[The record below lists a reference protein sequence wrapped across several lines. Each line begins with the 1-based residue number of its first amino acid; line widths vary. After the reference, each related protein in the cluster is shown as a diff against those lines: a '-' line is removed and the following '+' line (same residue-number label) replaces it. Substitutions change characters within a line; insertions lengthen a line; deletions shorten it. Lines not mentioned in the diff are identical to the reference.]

1 MQTNTQQMT
10 ATEIPPAAVEA
21 AAEAILD
28 YAESPFM
35 EIDNTRKLAVAA
47 LEAAWPIIAADIK
60 AEIVRRLQLERGEHR
75 PGINISERIAD
86 RNALDTQPQRNEY
99 SLAINA
105 AIGVVQAC
113 FAQRSDPGIELDW
126 PSGSAYEALEEIAAA
141 RLKALAEERAEIER
155 LRRLA
160 NRRLV
165 KLTAYRQ
172 KVRDALQRLR
182 QQVVGDSDSYYFD
195 AVLAELGL
203 AKEATDANR

>member
-1 MQTNTQQMT
+1 MQTNKQQMD
-10 ATEIPPAAVEA
+10 ATQIPPAAVEA

-47 LEAAWPIIAADIK
+47 AADIK

>member
-35 EIDNTRKLAVAA
+35 EIDNTRKLAAA
-47 LEAAWPIIAADIK
+47 AAADIK

-203 AKEATDANR
+203 AKEATDANQ